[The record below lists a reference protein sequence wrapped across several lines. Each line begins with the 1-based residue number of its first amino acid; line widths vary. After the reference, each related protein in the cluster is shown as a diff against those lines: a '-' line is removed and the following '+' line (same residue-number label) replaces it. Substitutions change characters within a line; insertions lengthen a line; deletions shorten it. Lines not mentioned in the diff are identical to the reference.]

1 MKKFIVLTLTL
12 VPFMTTAA
20 IPEIDELG
28 KRFQSNEN
36 VTVVTLGGEMLK
48 AQLGSTENGY
58 ADSIEQLTIIA
69 SEHKKS
75 SKELESDINK
85 LLKGLKLEPTVN
97 IENEG
102 SKVKIYTIG
111 SESVSDI
118 IVYVIDGDDL
128 AFINICG
135 AIPADMINDVVN
147 AISNIG

>member
-1 MKKFIVLTLTL
+1 MKKFIVLILML
-12 VPFMTTAA
+12 VPLMTMAA

-48 AQLGSTENGY
+48 AQLSSTENGY

-85 LLKGLKLEPTVN
+85 LLKGLKLEPMVN
-97 IENEG
+97 IEDDG
-102 SKVKIYTIG
+102 SKVKIYTVG

-135 AIPADMINDVVN
+135 AISADMINDVVN

>member
-1 MKKFIVLTLTL
+1 MKKFIVLILTL
-12 VPFMTTAA
+12 VPLMTTAA

-48 AQLGSTENGY
+48 AQLSSTENGY

-75 SKELESDINK
+75 SKELESEINK

-97 IENEG
+97 IEDGG
-102 SKVKIYTIG
+102 SKVKIYTVG

>member
-1 MKKFIVLTLTL
+1 MKKFIVLILIL
-12 VPFMTTAA
+12 VPFMTMAA

-48 AQLGSTENGY
+48 AQLSSTENGY

-85 LLKGLKLEPTVN
+85 LLKGLKLEPMVN
-97 IENEG
+97 IEDDG
-102 SKVKIYTIG
+102 SKVKIYTVG

>member
-1 MKKFIVLTLTL
+1 MKKFIVLILTL
-12 VPFMTTAA
+12 VPFMTMAA

-48 AQLGSTENGY
+48 AQLSSTENGY

-75 SKELESDINK
+75 SKELESEINK

-97 IENEG
+97 IEDGG
-102 SKVKIYTIG
+102 SKVKIYTVG

>member
-1 MKKFIVLTLTL
+1 MKKFIVLILTL

-20 IPEIDELG
+20 IPEVDELG

-58 ADSIEQLTIIA
+58 ADSIEQLTVIA

-75 SKELESDINK
+75 SKELESEINK

-97 IENEG
+97 IENGG
-102 SKVKIYTIG
+102 SKVKIYTVG

>member
-1 MKKFIVLTLTL
+1 MKKFIVLILTL

-48 AQLGSTENGY
+48 AQLGSNENGY

-75 SKELESDINK
+75 SKELESEINK

-102 SKVKIYTIG
+102 SKVKIYTVG

>member
-1 MKKFIVLTLTL
+1 MKKFIVLILTL
-12 VPFMTTAA
+12 VPLMTMAA

-75 SKELESDINK
+75 SKELEAEINK

-97 IENEG
+97 IEDGG
-102 SKVKIYTIG
+102 SKVKIYTVG

>member
-1 MKKFIVLTLTL
+1 MKKFIVLILTL
-12 VPFMTTAA
+12 VPLMTMAA
-20 IPEIDELG
+20 MPEIDELG

-75 SKELESDINK
+75 SKELESEINK

-102 SKVKIYTIG
+102 SKVKIYTVG

>member
-1 MKKFIVLTLTL
+1 MKKFIVLILTL
-12 VPFMTTAA
+12 VPLMTMAA

-48 AQLGSTENGY
+48 AQLSSTENGY

-75 SKELESDINK
+75 SKELESEINK

-102 SKVKIYTIG
+102 SKVKIYTVG

>member
-1 MKKFIVLTLTL
+1 MKKFIVLILTL
-12 VPFMTTAA
+12 VPLMTTAA

-75 SKELESDINK
+75 SKELESEINK

-97 IENEG
+97 IEDEG
-102 SKVKIYTIG
+102 SKVKIYTVG

>member
-1 MKKFIVLTLTL
+1 ML
-12 VPFMTTAA
+12 VPLMTMAA

-48 AQLGSTENGY
+48 AQLSSTENGY

-85 LLKGLKLEPTVN
+85 LLKGLKLEPMVN
-97 IENEG
+97 IEDDG
-102 SKVKIYTIG
+102 SKVKIYTVG

-135 AIPADMINDVVN
+135 AISADMINDVVN

>member
-1 MKKFIVLTLTL
+1 MKKFIVLILTL

-75 SKELESDINK
+75 SKELESEINK

-102 SKVKIYTIG
+102 SKVKIYTVG

-135 AIPADMINDVVN
+135 AIPTDMINDVVN

>member
-1 MKKFIVLTLTL
+1 ML
-12 VPFMTTAA
+12 VPLMTMAA

-48 AQLGSTENGY
+48 AQLSSTENGY

-85 LLKGLKLEPTVN
+85 LLKGLKLEPMVN
-97 IENEG
+97 IEDDG
-102 SKVKIYTIG
+102 SKVKIYTVG